1 MKSDVTSKN
10 KISKKRED
18 MSKLDELIKELCP
31 NGVEYKKLGELGT
44 IYNGLTGKNKND
56 FIEGNQKYIT
66 YVNVFNNIS
75 IDIET
80 QDKVKIDR
88 NEKQNKVEYGDIIFT
103 ASSENIEDV
112 GMTSVLTNVIEE
124 DLYLNSFCFGFRFK
138 TNIMLPSFSKYL
150 FRSENLR
157 KQIRKTANGVTR
169 YNISKEKIKEI
180 LVPILP
186 LKIQEEI
193 VRILDDYT
201 KSVEELKEKLNKELI
216 ARKKQYSWYRDYLLK
231 FENKVEIV
239 KLGSISELKSGG
251 TPKTENLEYWEN
263 GNIPWMS
270 SGEVNKGNIY
280 ETEKKITKEGYNNSS
295 AKMLPKNTVVIALAG
310 QGKTRGTVAIT
321 RIELCTNQSICGIIA
336 NEKLNSDFLYHYL
349 KTQYEN
355 LRQLSSG
362 DGTRGGLN
370 LKMLN
375 NYLVP
380 LPPLEVQK
388 RIVEVLDN
396 FEKTCKEL
404 NIELSSEIEKKQKE
418 YEFVRNYLLTFEEKS
433 RQAILACELASL
445 RSKQQAQNLIKILQ
459 YVYGYVEVRLG
470 DIGSIV
476 RGNGLQKRDFTEEG
490 VGCIH
495 YGQIYTKYGMAT
507 EKIISFVEESLAE
520 KLRKVEKG
528 DIIFAVTSENIE
540 DLCKCVVWLGEEEI
554 VTGGHT
560 AILKHNQNSK
570 FLAYYFQTEAFHSQK
585 RKLATGTK
593 VMDVTATKLEEI
605 LVPLPPLEEQQRIV
619 DILDRFDKLCNDI
632 SEGLPAEIEARQKQY
647 EYYREKLLS
656 FKKL

>member
-1 MKSDVTSKN
+1 
-10 KISKKRED
+10 

-88 NEKQNKVEYGDIIFT
+88 NEKQNKVEYGDVIFT

-112 GMTSVLTNVIEE
+112 GMTSVLTNLIEE
-124 DLYLNSFCFGFRFK
+124 DLYLNSFCFGFRFS
-138 TNIMLPSFSKYL
+138 TDIMLPSFLKYL

-239 KLGSISELKSGG
+239 KLKDIATEIYRGNGIKREEVRETGIPCVRYGEIYTEYGISFEKTKSHTDENLITNKKYIEYGDILFAITGESVEEIGKSTAYIGTEKCLVGG
-251 TPKTENLEYWEN
+251 DILVMKHKQDPVYLSYVLSTENSQKQKSKGKIKSKVVHTN
-263 GNIPWMS
+263 ATDI
-270 SGEVNKGNIY
+270 GE
-280 ETEKKITKEGYNNSS
+280 
-295 AKMLPKNTVVIALAG
+295 
-310 QGKTRGTVAIT
+310 
-321 RIELCTNQSICGIIA
+321 IEI
-336 NEKLNSDFLYHYL
+336 
-349 KTQYEN
+349 
-355 LRQLSSG
+355 
-362 DGTRGGLN
+362 
-370 LKMLN
+370 
-375 NYLVP
+375 P

-418 YEFVRNYLLTFEEKS
+418 YEFVRNYLLTFEEKL

-507 EKIISFVEESLAE
+507 EKTISFVEESLAE

-528 DIIFAVTSENIE
+528 NIIFAVTSENIE

-619 DILDRFDKLCNDI
+619 DTLDRFDRLCNDI

-647 EYYREKLLS
+647 EYYREKLLN
-656 FKKL
+656 FKKI

>member
-1 MKSDVTSKN
+1 
-10 KISKKRED
+10 
-18 MSKLDELIKELCP
+18 MSKLDKLIKELCP

-44 IYNGLTGKNKND
+44 LYNGLTGKNKND

-88 NEKQNKVEYGDIIFT
+88 NEKQNKVEYGDVIFT

-112 GMTSVLTNVIEE
+112 GMTSVLTNLIEE
-124 DLYLNSFCFGFRFK
+124 DLYLNSFCFGFRFS
-138 TNIMLPSFSKYL
+138 TDIMLPSFSKYL

-231 FENKVEIV
+231 FENKVKIV
-239 KLGSISELKSGG
+239 KLGELFEFKNGINKEKSSFGKG
-251 TPKTENLEYWEN
+251 TPIINYVNVYKKNKIYFEDLQGLVEATDDELIRYKVKRGDVFFTRTSETIEEIGFTSVLLEDIENCVFSGFLLRARPLTDLLLPEYCAYCFSTSSMRNAIIRKSTYTTRALIN
-263 GNIPWMS
+263 GTS
-270 SGEVNKGNIY
+270 LS
-280 ETEKKITKEGYNNSS
+280 
-295 AKMLPKNTVVIALAG
+295 
-310 QGKTRGTVAIT
+310 Q
-321 RIELCTNQSICGIIA
+321 IEI
-336 NEKLNSDFLYHYL
+336 
-349 KTQYEN
+349 
-355 LRQLSSG
+355 
-362 DGTRGGLN
+362 
-370 LKMLN
+370 
-375 NYLVP
+375 P

-396 FEKTCKEL
+396 FEKICNDL
-404 NIELSSEIEKKQKE
+404 NIGLPAEIEARQKE
-418 YEFVRNYLLTFEEKS
+418 YEFYRNFLLTFNNEEIY
-433 RQAILACELASL
+433 AL
-445 RSKQQAQNLIKILQ
+445 SKQASKQVQNLIKILQ

-495 YGQIYTKYGMAT
+495 YGQIYTKYGMVA
-507 EKIISFVEESLAE
+507 EKTISFVEESLAE

-528 DIIFAVTSENIE
+528 NIIFAVTSENIE

-554 VTGGHT
+554 VTGGHS

-605 LVPLPPLEEQQRIV
+605 LIPLPPLEEQQRIV
-619 DILDRFDKLCNDI
+619 DILDRFDRLCNDI

-656 FKKL
+656 FKKI

>member
-1 MKSDVTSKN
+1 
-10 KISKKRED
+10 
-18 MSKLDELIKELCP
+18 MSRLDELIKELCP
-31 NGVEYKKLGELGT
+31 NGVEYKELGEVCITVTSPVKLKKTDYKIQGKIPIIDQGEEYIAGYT
-44 IYNGLTGKNKND
+44 DLNEYLSKDEYILFGDHSEIIKYVNFEFIQGADGLKILKTKNQIKT
-56 FIEGNQKYIT
+56 KYI
-66 YVNVFNNIS
+66 YYCFNNFY
-75 IDIET
+75 
-80 QDKVKIDR
+80 KK
-88 NEKQNKVEYGDIIFT
+88 
-103 ASSENIEDV
+103 EN
-112 GMTSVLTNVIEE
+112 GYKRHWSNAKM
-124 DLYLNSFCFGFRFK
+124 
-138 TNIMLPSFSKYL
+138 
-150 FRSENLR
+150 
-157 KQIRKTANGVTR
+157 
-169 YNISKEKIKEI
+169 I
-180 LVPILP
+180 LVPIPP
-186 LKIQEEI
+186 LEVQKEI
-193 VRILDDYT
+193 VRILDNYT
-201 KSVEELKEKLNKELI
+201 KSVEELKEKLNAELI

-239 KLGSISELKSGG
+239 KLKDIATEMYRGSGIKREEVRETGIPCVRYGEIYTEYGIAFKKTKSYTDENLITNKKYIEYGDILFAITGESVEEIGKSTAYIGKEKCLVGG
-251 TPKTENLEYWEN
+251 DILVMKHKQDPVYLSYVLSTENVQKQK
-263 GNIPWMS
+263 S
-270 SGEVNKGNIY
+270 KG
-280 ETEKKITKEGYNNSS
+280 KIKS
-295 AKMLPKNTVVIALAG
+295 KVVHTNA
-310 QGKTRGTVAIT
+310 TD
-321 RIELCTNQSICGIIA
+321 IEEIEI
-336 NEKLNSDFLYHYL
+336 
-349 KTQYEN
+349 
-355 LRQLSSG
+355 
-362 DGTRGGLN
+362 
-370 LKMLN
+370 
-375 NYLVP
+375 P

-396 FEKTCKEL
+396 FEKICKEL
-404 NIELSSEIEKKQKE
+404 NIELSSEIEVKQKE

-445 RSKQQAQNLIKILQ
+445 RACELASLRSKQQAQNLIKILQ
-459 YVYGYVEVRLG
+459 YVYGYVEIRLG

-495 YGQIYTKYGMAT
+495 YGQIYTKYGMVA
-507 EKIISFVEESLAE
+507 EKTISFVEESLAE

-540 DLCKCVVWLGEEEI
+540 DLCKCVVWLGEDEI

-593 VMDVTATKLEEI
+593 VMDITATKLEEI
-605 LVPLPPLEEQQRIV
+605 LISLPPLEEQKRIV

>member
-10 KISKKRED
+10 RISKKREE
-18 MSKLDELIKELCP
+18 MSRLDELIKELCP

-138 TNIMLPSFSKYL
+138 TKIMLPSFSKYL

-507 EKIISFVEESLAE
+507 EKTISFVEESLAE

-619 DILDRFDKLCNDI
+619 DILDRFDRLCNDI

-647 EYYREKLLS
+647 EYYREKLLN

>member
-1 MKSDVTSKN
+1 
-10 KISKKRED
+10 

-44 IYNGLTGKNKND
+44 LYNGLTGKNKND

-88 NEKQNKVEYGDIIFT
+88 NEKQNKVEYGDVIFT

-112 GMTSVLTNVIEE
+112 GMTSVLTNLIEE
-124 DLYLNSFCFGFRFK
+124 DLYLNSFCFGFRFS
-138 TNIMLPSFSKYL
+138 TDIMLPSFSKYL

-239 KLGSISELKSGG
+239 KLKDIATEMYRGNGIKREEVRETGIPCVRYGEIYTEYGIAFEKTKSYTDENLIINKKYIEYGDILFAITGESVEEIGKSTAYIGKEKCLVGG
-251 TPKTENLEYWEN
+251 DILVMKHKQDPVYLSYVLSTENSQKQKSKGKIKSKVVHTN
-263 GNIPWMS
+263 ATDI
-270 SGEVNKGNIY
+270 GE
-280 ETEKKITKEGYNNSS
+280 
-295 AKMLPKNTVVIALAG
+295 
-310 QGKTRGTVAIT
+310 
-321 RIELCTNQSICGIIA
+321 IEI
-336 NEKLNSDFLYHYL
+336 
-349 KTQYEN
+349 
-355 LRQLSSG
+355 
-362 DGTRGGLN
+362 
-370 LKMLN
+370 
-375 NYLVP
+375 P

-396 FEKTCKEL
+396 FEKICNDL
-404 NIELSSEIEKKQKE
+404 NIGLPAEIEARQKQ
-418 YEFVRNYLLTFEEKS
+418 YEFYRNFLLTFKEDS
-433 RQAILACELASL
+433 VNSL
-445 RSKQQAQNLIKILQ
+445 RQDKTRQDIYRLLTYVFGYINLEMGEILKIKNGSD
-459 YVYGYVEVRLG
+459 YKKFNLG
-470 DIGSIV
+470 DIPVYGSGGIINYIDTYIYDKESVLIPRKGSI
-476 RGNGLQKRDFTEEG
+476 GNLFYVEKPFWTVDTIFYTIINKEIVIPKYLYYYLSKLNLEKLNTAGG
-490 VGCIH
+490 VPSLT
-495 YGQIYTKYGMAT
+495 QAVLN
-507 EKIISFVEESLAE
+507 KII
-520 KLRKVEKG
+520 
-528 DIIFAVTSENIE
+528 I
-540 DLCKCVVWLGEEEI
+540 
-554 VTGGHT
+554 
-560 AILKHNQNSK
+560 
-570 FLAYYFQTEAFHSQK
+570 
-585 RKLATGTK
+585 
-593 VMDVTATKLEEI
+593 
-605 LVPLPPLEEQQRIV
+605 PLPPLEEQQRIV
-619 DILDRFDKLCNDI
+619 EILDRFDKLCNDI

-656 FKKL
+656 FKKI